1 VPIERTKRT
10 PLNVSVA
17 TLVSVKPV
25 LAVCV
30 LVLATSVHAEPRP
43 DRSVQARPAPPR
55 TLLNPVAFIGEV
67 IATLR
72 GTIERSE
79 VDAEM
84 LARRSAAIAG
94 LSVPFASGR
103 ESDRVSLVL
112 AESELRI
119 KLAQDV
125 QLRCEVSS
133 RDEANIDPELQLG
146 IGVQFTFK

>member
-1 VPIERTKRT
+1 
-10 PLNVSVA
+10 VA
-17 TLVSVKPV
+17 TFVCVKPV
-25 LAVCV
+25 LALCV
-30 LVLATSVHAEPRP
+30 FVLATSVHADARA
-43 DRSVQARPAPPR
+43 DQSVQAKPVAAR
-55 TLLNPVAFIGEV
+55 TSLNPVAFIGEV

-84 LARRSAAIAG
+84 LARRSAAAAG

-133 RDEANIDPELQLG
+133 RDAVNIDPELQLG
-146 IGVQFTFK
+146 VGVQFTFK